1 LRYVPALTDPVSLY
15 TLSHRNRFFLGYSL
29 KSFWRN
35 ETVQRRVVGL
45 GFSNSNLRRFY
56 IILRY
61 VDYIELLSHL
71 LGVNDVIKLESGPL
85 EKNPSHNG
93 QVEDLC
99 FMLEDLRP
107 EVFFLSIVLMDVVIE
122 VDGERI

>member
-1 LRYVPALTDPVSLY
+1 M
-15 TLSHRNRFFLGYSL
+15 
-29 KSFWRN
+29 
-35 ETVQRRVVGL
+35 VGL